1 MWREERGER
10 KEEREMRKVEREK
23 RNEESG
29 MRILRL
35 LSWKKLVISF
45 LFPLSSF
52 LYFDNA
58 NAQTVMDLIREK
70 PQYASCNYN
79 TYPDTIKAV
88 LTPAPAGKK
97 PFYMSHYGR
106 HGSRYIS
113 SRTGYDTPYDMM
125 NHADSVDEL
134 TPTGHRVLEEMRLV
148 MDDTEKRNF

>member
-1 MWREERGER
+1 MENKMIRLPLR
-10 KEEREMRKVEREK
+10 
-23 RNEESG
+23 SLL
-29 MRILRL
+29 ILFTIHY
-35 LSWKKLVISF
+35 S
-45 LFPLSSF
+45 LFTSS
-52 LYFDNA
+52 
-58 NAQTVMDLIREK
+58 QTVMDLIREK

-125 NHADSVDEL
+125 N
-134 TPTGHRVLEEMRLV
+134 TGVTARDISAAGRAMTRP
-148 MDDTEKRNF
+148 MT